1 MLVLTMILNKV
12 TTRKRIKTY
21 SISDTLNLSIFIK
34 GMFVKTAFNVNLMY
48 TRNVDDVEGQDC
60 TRGFWQDQ
68 INIQSELYNKTVR

>member
-34 GMFVKTAFNVNLMY
+34 GMFVKTAFNVNFMY
-48 TRNVDDVEGQDC
+48 TRNVDDVEG
-60 TRGFWQDQ
+60 
-68 INIQSELYNKTVR
+68 